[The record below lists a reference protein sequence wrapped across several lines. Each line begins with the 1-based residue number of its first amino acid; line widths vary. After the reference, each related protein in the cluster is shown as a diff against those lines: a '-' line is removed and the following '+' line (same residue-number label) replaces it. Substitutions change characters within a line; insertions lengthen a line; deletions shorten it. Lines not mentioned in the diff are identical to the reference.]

1 MKHIL
6 FFLLLSFGLS
16 AQSLNWRIENQS
28 FNAGD
33 TVPAKFFV
41 DNFTGIGSYSFT
53 FKADTNA
60 LKFHLINFTSSR
72 QSNFN
77 QLEYLPE
84 NADSLL
90 GKMGKAELD
99 KSASVLS
106 PIQITGVLP
115 MGQGNFSW
123 YGKPGYALTPGEMRT
138 LWSNPQ
144 GKTIPNNSHVFTVWF
159 IAKTSGTICS
169 KFQLWPNH
177 PVLKPRAYKANPLT
191 LIPIT
196 FGCVE
201 VSFKEQVE
209 DRSEVTEV
217 LMFPNP
223 VTEYLTIQST
233 EPVRVEVFNLSGSLT
248 FNSTVVGEL
257 NLDLEQGVNF
267 VKVTKGKES
276 FVKKIIKI

>member
-1 MKHIL
+1 MKNIL
-6 FFLLLSFGLS
+6 LILLLPLGLS
-16 AQSLNWRIENQS
+16 AQSLNWKIENRF

-41 DNFTGIGSYSFT
+41 NDFTGIGAYSFT
-53 FKADTNA
+53 FKADTSA
-60 LKFHLINFTSSR
+60 LKFHLIDFTASK
-72 QSNFN
+72 QSDFN
-77 QLEYLPE
+77 QLDYLPE

-90 GKMGKAELD
+90 GRTDRTELD
-99 KSASVLS
+99 KSAVLS

-159 IAKTSGTICS
+159 IAKTSGSICS

-196 FGCVE
+196 FGCLE
-201 VSFKEQVE
+201 ISFKEQVE
-209 DRSEVTEV
+209 DRTQSTVT
-217 LMFPNP
+217 MFPNP
-223 VTEYLTIQST
+223 VTEYLTIQSI
-233 EPVRVEVFNLSGSLT
+233 EPVRVEVFNLNGTLT
-248 FNSTVVGEL
+248 FNSTVVGEF

-267 VKVTKGKES
+267 VKITKGKES
-276 FVKKIIKI
+276 FVKKIIKH